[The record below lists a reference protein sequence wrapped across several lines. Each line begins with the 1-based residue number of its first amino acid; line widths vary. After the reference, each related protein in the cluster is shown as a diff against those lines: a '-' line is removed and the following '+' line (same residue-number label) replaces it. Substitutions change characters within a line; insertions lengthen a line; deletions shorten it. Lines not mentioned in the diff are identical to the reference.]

1 MNHIAKDHL
10 QKVYEK
16 NKCLTLEDI
25 SSSEQMMRAELLKKE
40 AELAAR
46 KSAQE
51 AANSNSRDI
60 PVTKMFPPP
69 SQSKPQ
75 SDSDY
80 NRDSNQKDDSK
91 PVDSSSPKLIVG
103 KTKQIKKA
111 KDYITFYREHY
122 DRLHKQ
128 HSRWTSIQIS
138 SIIRLEWKKDKNSR
152 RKGEDAP
159 KRRKLRRAKN
169 ITGYLF
175 FRRHRG
181 LLYKQAVS
189 KWRRFPRETKLYW
202 INIASDKE
210 PKVKDEKM
218 TLPIRNQK
226 NVFFL
231 KNKVGSQ

>member
-1 MNHIAKDHL
+1 MNNVAKDHL

-46 KSAQE
+46 KSAQD
-51 AANSNSRDI
+51 AANSSGKDI

-69 SQSKPQ
+69 NQSKPQ

-80 NRDSNQKDDSK
+80 NKDSNQKDDSK
-91 PVDSSSPKLIVG
+91 PVDSSSPKLVVG

-111 KDYITFYREHY
+111 KDYISFYREHY
-122 DRLHKQ
+122 DKLHRQ
-128 HSRWTSIQIS
+128 HPRWTPIQIS
-138 SIIRLEWKKDKNSR
+138 SIIKLEWKKDKSNR
-152 RKGEDAP
+152 RKGEDGTS
-159 KRRKLRRAKN
+159 RRKVRRAKN

-181 LLYKQAVS
+181 FSYKQAVS

-202 INIASDKE
+202 INIASDKKPE
-210 PKVKDEKM
+210 AKK
-218 TLPIRNQK
+218 Q
-226 NVFFL
+226 
-231 KNKVGSQ
+231 